1 MRLIHTIDLD
11 HSRDT
16 KMVIKCG
23 KSKDRQYIGQKRT
36 TIKTNQTTVDKPMA
50 IHRKLKIKQHDH
62 YWKQGVGGG

>member
-16 KMVIKCG
+16 KMVIKCR
-23 KSKDRQYIGQKRT
+23 KSKDRQCIGQTRT
-36 TIKTNQTTVDKPMA
+36 AIKTNQTTVDKP

-62 YWKQGVGGG
+62 YWKQGVGGGN